1 MIPSIGDMYPYQIKA
16 LLLYMGSPI
25 YSLPSGQTLI
35 EILRDTKKL
44 PLFIT
49 SDIVVGET
57 SMFSDYIFPDT
68 TYLERWEFPG
78 SHPSVSPKVFPIRQ
92 PAVAPLVET
101 VKVFG
106 EEMPMNM
113 EAMILAFAEKL
124 KVPGYGDNVF
134 GPGKHMKREEDLY
147 LRMVANVAFG
157 DREDGTDRVP
167 AADAEEIRIFE
178 QSRRHLP
185 KTVFDAQRWKS
196 VVGEENWPHVVYVL
210 NRGGRFQ
217 SYAKAYKDGLLSN
230 PYNGLL
236 GLYFEKFVTTKNSM
250 TGKPYLP
257 HADFVP
263 GPADCAGNL
272 IKDREAGFDMSM
284 ITYKFITQTK
294 SRTGGN
300 YWLNAVYP
308 ENYVEVA
315 AQDARRLG
323 LKYGDQVRIVSASNS
338 DGVWDL
344 GNGKRVPMQGKV
356 KVLEGIRPGVVAF
369 SLGHGHWA
377 QGAVAFEIDGKTLTR
392 DERRAKGFHANAAMR
407 VDPVLKNTTL
417 SDVVGGSAVFY
428 QTQVKLV
435 KV

>member
-1 MIPSIGDMYPYQIKA
+1 
-16 LLLYMGSPI
+16 
-25 YSLPSGQTLI
+25 
-35 EILRDTKKL
+35 
-44 PLFIT
+44 
-49 SDIVVGET
+49 
-57 SMFSDYIFPDT
+57 
-68 TYLERWEFPG
+68 
-78 SHPSVSPKVFPIRQ
+78 
-92 PAVAPLVET
+92 
-101 VKVFG
+101 
-106 EEMPMNM
+106 
-113 EAMILAFAEKL
+113 
-124 KVPGYGDNVF
+124 
-134 GPGKHMKREEDLY
+134 
-147 LRMVANVAFG
+147 
-157 DREDGTDRVP
+157 
-167 AADAEEIRIFE
+167 
-178 QSRRHLP
+178 
-185 KTVFDAQRWKS
+185 
-196 VVGEENWPHVVYVL
+196 VVYVL

-217 SYAKAYKDGLLSN
+217 SYAKAYKDNRLVN
-230 PYNGLL
+230 AYDKMV

-263 GPADCAGNL
+263 GPTDCAGNL
-272 IKDREAGFDMSM
+272 IKDREAGFDMTL

-294 SRTGGN
+294 SRTSGN

-323 LKYGDQVRIVSASNS
+323 LKYGDQVRIVSASNT

-344 GNGKRVPMQGKV
+344 GNGKRIPMQGKV

-435 KV
+435 KL